1 VFAGARRISDRYF
14 TLLARENGLAHA
26 RLGLAISRKAAPRA
40 VDRNRLKRIVRET
53 FRVRLAEL
61 PPMDIVVTAR
71 ADARKLDNQRL
82 REVLGRLWLQLAD

>member
-1 VFAGARRISDRYF
+1 
-14 TLLARENGLAHA
+14 
-26 RLGLAISRKAAPRA
+26 
-40 VDRNRLKRIVRET
+40 LKRIVRET